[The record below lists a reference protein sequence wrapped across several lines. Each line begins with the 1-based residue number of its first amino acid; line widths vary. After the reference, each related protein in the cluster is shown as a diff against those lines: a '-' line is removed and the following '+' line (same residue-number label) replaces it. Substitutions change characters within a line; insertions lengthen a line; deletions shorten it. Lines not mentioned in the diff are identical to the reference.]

1 MRVLYLKDWLLEL
14 PFKEVCKT
22 YNNRISIHL
31 SESCSA
37 GACSNLIF
45 LAVFKKIAGYIIF
58 PVGGVKWVIESFT
71 TDLFQKTNSFK
82 DKT

>member
-14 PFKEVCKT
+14 AFKEVCKS

-31 SESCSA
+31 IESCSA
-37 GACSNLIF
+37 GDWISEQC
-45 LAVFKKIAGYIIF
+45 FKNIAGYIIF
-58 PVGGVKWVIESFT
+58 PVGGDKWVIESFT
-71 TDLFQKTNSFK
+71 TDLLQKTDSFK